1 MNIQAIY
8 KHKYKA
14 GIILIILITLFIF
27 SNKDSNAPTFKTA
40 TVTVGDLKSFIQAT
54 GKIEPIRKAEIS
66 SEITGVVKEIYVDYN
81 SKVLVGQVLALID
94 PTDFELKLS
103 EAKANSAKARAD
115 FELSKS
121 IYDSNKTLYNK
132 NLISKEELK
141 NSKVLYSS
149 ALASREQAHVALE
162 KAKSDLE
169 NTSIVSP
176 IQGSVIGKNIVTG
189 QTVTGKQN
197 GLPLFTIA
205 GNLDKMIVITSV
217 NEIDIGK
224 VTIGNKCEFVTDAYP
239 EQKYF
244 GEIKQI
250 INEPNTVKNLVTYDV
265 LIQFNNT
272 GKKLKPGMTASVEI
286 LVENKKDV
294 LQVDR
299 SALRFIPPSEQY
311 IVKNTKYSEDD
322 EILWVM
328 ARGKKLKP
336 IIIKTGVKNDT
347 HVEIIKGEVKEN
359 DKIVIQSIF
368 NSDSNSGSGRI
379 SVPGVKRF

>member
-1 MNIQAIY
+1 MNKEIIEKY
-8 KHKYKA
+8 KYKA
-14 GIILIILITLFIF
+14 GIVLIILLTLFIF
-27 SNKDSNAPTFKTA
+27 FSSDSNTPTFKTA
-40 TVTVGDLKSFIQAT
+40 AVVIGDIKSFNHAT
-54 GKIEPIRKAEIS
+54 GKIEPTRKAEIS
-66 SEITGVVKEIYVDYN
+66 SEITGIVKQVNVDYN
-81 SKVLVGQVLALID
+81 SRVQEGQVLALID

-103 EAKANSAKARAD
+103 EAKANSAKANAD

-121 IYDSNKTLYNK
+121 IYNSNKTLFNK

-149 ALASREQAHVALE
+149 ALASRQQTQVALE
-162 KAKSDLE
+162 KAKSDLK
-169 NTSIVSP
+169 NTKIVSP
-176 IQGSVIGKNIVTG
+176 IQGSVIGKNIIMGQKVT
-189 QTVTGKQN
+189 QRQN
-197 GLPLFTIA
+197 EPPLFTIA
-205 GNLDKMIVITSV
+205 DNLDKMIVITSV

-239 EQKYF
+239 EQKYS

-250 INEPNTVKNLVTYDV
+250 ISEPSTVNNLVTYDV
-265 LIQFNNT
+265 LVEFNNT

-294 LQVDR
+294 LKVDR
-299 SALRFIPPSEQY
+299 SALRFIPPSGEY
-311 IVKNTKYSEDD
+311 IVKNSKYSEDD
-322 EILWVM
+322 EILWVR

-336 IIIKTGVKNDT
+336 IIIKTGVKNGT
-347 HVEIIKGEVKEN
+347 HVEIIKGKIKEN

-368 NSDSNSGSGRI
+368 NSEEKSGSGQI